1 MLEIEMAIE
10 ATGSKYGVKSG
21 IIITMAC
28 MAFGV
33 YCLYDGW
40 INEKYQEDHTNA
52 QTGEPNFDLMFNRV
66 YGPAACGAAG
76 LYFLIGA
83 MRLKS
88 RKIVADEN
96 GLTFNTGKTIPY
108 TSMKKIDK
116 TPLEKKGWFSIEY
129 EQGQATKT
137 LKLTDRQYD
146 NLGLLLDEIVRCT
159 GAAPAET
166 SSTESTNEPA

>member
-1 MLEIEMAIE
+1 MAIE
-10 ATGSKYGVKSG
+10 ATGSKYGFKSG
-21 IIITMAC
+21 IIIVMAC
-28 MAFGV
+28 LAFGA

-40 INEKYQEDHTNA
+40 INEKYQEEHTDS
-52 QTGEPNFDLMFNRV
+52 QTGEPKFDLMFNRI

-88 RKIVADEN
+88 KKITADEN
-96 GLTFNTGKTIPY
+96 GLTFSTGKAIPY
-108 TSMKKIDK
+108 ASMKKIDK
-116 TPLEKKGWFSIEY
+116 TPLEKKGYFSIEY

-137 LKLTDRQYD
+137 LKLADRQYD
-146 NLGLLLDEIVRCT
+146 NLRLLLDEIVRRT

>member
-1 MLEIEMAIE
+1 MAIE

-21 IIITMAC
+21 IMIAIAC
-28 MAFGV
+28 LAFGV

-40 INEKYQEDHTNA
+40 INEKYQEEHTDS
-52 QTGEPNFDLMFNRV
+52 QTGEPKFDLMFNRV
-66 YGPAACGAAG
+66 YGPVACGAAG

-83 MRLKS
+83 IRLKAK
-88 RKIVADEN
+88 KIIADEN
-96 GLTFNTGKTIPY
+96 GLTFSNGKTISY
-108 TSMKKIDK
+108 AGMKKIDK
-116 TPLEKKGWFSIEY
+116 TPLEKKGYFSIEY

-146 NLGLLLDEIVRCT
+146 NLGLLLDEIIRRT

-166 SSTESTNEPA
+166 DSTDSTNKPA